1 MRLNF
6 RGLPHVNVLFSP
18 LTYFNLRFKPFII
31 QYGNYSNRS
40 LENTFQS
47 NTIFFEI
54 LKKKNYLVT
63 LVDAYTF
70 WIMICGDLIFFFE

>member
-1 MRLNF
+1 M
-6 RGLPHVNVLFSP
+6 NVLFSP

-40 LENTFQS
+40 LENNFQS

-54 LKKKNYLVT
+54 LKKKIT
-63 LVDAYTF
+63 
-70 WIMICGDLIFFFE
+70 